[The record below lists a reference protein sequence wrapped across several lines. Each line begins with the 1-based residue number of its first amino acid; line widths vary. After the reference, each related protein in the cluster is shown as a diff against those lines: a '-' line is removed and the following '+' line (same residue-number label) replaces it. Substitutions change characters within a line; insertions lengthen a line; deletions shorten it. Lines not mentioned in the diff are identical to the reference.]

1 MRAHRH
7 STSLLVA
14 AANASLSLFST
25 VGPQSLAIGKPHA
38 YLSTT
43 GRDIFTAMGLIP
55 VASTVPSLVR
65 ALNVSFRR
73 EGFAVGEDA
82 MRVAGVP
89 LNGTANQEARL
100 HELLRRNPRLVS
112 KSSPPGDR

>member
-1 MRAHRH
+1 M
-7 STSLLVA
+7 LVA

-38 YLSTT
+38 YLSPT

-55 VASTVPSLVR
+55 VASTVPSLVN

-73 EGFAVGEDA
+73 DGFTVAEDA
-82 MRVAGVP
+82 MRMAGVP
-89 LNGTANQEARL
+89 LNGTANQVARIR
-100 HELLRRNPRLVS
+100 ELLDRSPRPHQL
-112 KSSPPGDR
+112 G